1 MAGGPLEGVT
11 IVDLTSVVVGP
22 LATQILADHGADVIK
37 VEAPS
42 GDIVRSLAGKGRNPN
57 MSGKFLHLNRNKRSL
72 VLDLKKPE
80 AYAALMQILATAD
93 VMVWNMRPPALK
105 RLKLTYEDIKKVN
118 PKIICCGM
126 YGFGQDG
133 PYKDKPAY
141 DSIIQGSGGT
151 AALYQMATGEPRYLP
166 MVVADRT
173 VGLIAV
179 QMILMA
185 LFHREKTGQ
194 GQSIELPMFENIV
207 KATLEEHMYLKT
219 FVPPLGAMG
228 DPRLIDPQSRP
239 LPTLDGYICVSANTN
254 DQAFAVFDAIERPE
268 LKVDPRFSTVAARF
282 KNTADYFGLRA
293 EALKKKTTAHW
304 MTIFEASDVPAMP
317 FQTLDQILE
326 DPHLKA
332 VGFFETIDHPS
343 EGKIINMKLPNR
355 LSLGARKDF
364 LPAPKIGQH
373 SVQIL
378 RQAGFSEALIK
389 TLIDSGA
396 TLDGSAPEHG
406 ATS

>member
-185 LFHREKTGQ
+185 LFHREKQ
-194 GQSIELPMFENIV
+194 V
-207 KATLEEHMYLKT
+207 K
-219 FVPPLGAMG
+219 
-228 DPRLIDPQSRP
+228 D
-239 LPTLDGYICVSANTN
+239 
-254 DQAFAVFDAIERPE
+254 
-268 LKVDPRFSTVAARF
+268 
-282 KNTADYFGLRA
+282 
-293 EALKKKTTAHW
+293 
-304 MTIFEASDVPAMP
+304 
-317 FQTLDQILE
+317 
-326 DPHLKA
+326 
-332 VGFFETIDHPS
+332 
-343 EGKIINMKLPNR
+343 NR
-355 LSLGARKDF
+355 LSCPCL
-364 LPAPKIGQH
+364 KI
-373 SVQIL
+373 SL
-378 RQAGFSEALIK
+378 KPL
-389 TLIDSGA
+389 
-396 TLDGSAPEHG
+396 
-406 ATS
+406 